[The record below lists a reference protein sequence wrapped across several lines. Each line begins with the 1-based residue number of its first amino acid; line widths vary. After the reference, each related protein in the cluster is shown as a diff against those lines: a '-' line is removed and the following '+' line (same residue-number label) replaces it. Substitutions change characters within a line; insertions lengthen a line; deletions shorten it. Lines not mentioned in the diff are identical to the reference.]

1 MYNIDFKLVL
11 FLLHTQVRVRLP
23 GRSMTSGEHNILT
36 LNGTSIDVIYSLASS
51 ASTFSAEGRFIKQ
64 NVDHLRTVVV

>member
-1 MYNIDFKLVL
+1 M
-11 FLLHTQVRVRLP
+11 RLP